1 MTRLTESGLLLN
13 NGHAKQMK
21 MRTLST
27 VIAVLKSRTFPKLC
41 ALDQLGILFK
51 AALACGPIHL
61 QPGAV
66 YPLSAPLHPDAP
78 L

>member
-51 AALACGPIHL
+51 A
-61 QPGAV
+61 
-66 YPLSAPLHPDAP
+66 SASLWAHSPTTRSSVSAQCSPSS
-78 L
+78 